1 MNNKPRK
8 ATISFLLV
16 MLLAGCSSMIVNH
29 DPKTNYNFVFSAMP
43 SPTPEIVNSR
53 VERVRR
59 CCFLAPVN
67 GNWEFE
73 MYASRPWVDVLLE
86 KFREIEWDQIWQREV
101 PSWFTPSAAEYRVW
115 QMQSTS
121 FPNAHVFVERKPQDE
136 SRIHLFIRR
145 H

>member
-1 MNNKPRK
+1 MNSKPGK
-8 ATISFLLV
+8 AAILFLAVL
-16 MLLAGCSSMIVNH
+16 LLAGCSSMIVSH
-29 DPKTNYNFVFSAMP
+29 DPKTNYTYVFSAMP

-53 VERVRR
+53 VERINR
-59 CCFLAPVN
+59 CCFLGPVN

-73 MYASRPWVDVLLE
+73 MYASRPWVDVLLKE
-86 KFREIEWDQIWQREV
+86 FDEIEWSQITQREV
-101 PSWFTPSAAEYRVW
+101 PSWFTPSAADYSVW
-115 QMQSTS
+115 RMQATS